1 MSYLLTDK
9 YKDFINLKGLRRT
22 FSFLLYSF
30 KFLRDIRKYGKFEEL
45 KSFLIWEIKSKLKI
59 WKDYLVIKNNKSQII
74 ANKDLSKLI
83 IHSNESESEL
93 KIKFELVKIETGWD
107 KIHITPGNSIIG
119 NTITK
124 RNILFRGNKD
134 GIITEKLYEFEE
146 PIKTIYINSNKT
158 IFICCSGSIFRSDDN
173 GINFKKVLT
182 MSSRGSMFMFHVGMT
197 EITPEIL
204 LIGEYSNI
212 WDKKSGWKNASNL
225 YISYDE
231 GLNWESTNFLKK
243 NGVNKHIHI
252 VKYIKEHGI
261 LVLTD
266 GDNKKQL
273 WTITLNGNLNLKE
286 YFFRVENWKL
296 LTKKH
301 IELGG
306 YSAILELGNSTILG
320 TDYYG
325 GTNFLVETNDFIKFD
340 KKVIPNPYRRGFFE
354 SFTKSND
361 IIWASIHPPNFKNS
375 KGLLMY
381 RTIHSDIWYKLMEYE
396 CNDYKIDVISKSLVE
411 QNYLF
416 FSIKEINKKNDDYS
430 VYRITTSTT

>member
-9 YKDFINLKGLRRT
+9 YKDFVNLKGPKKT
-22 FSFLLYSF
+22 IFFLLNSL
-30 KFLRDIRKYGKFEEL
+30 KFLGDIRKYGKFTEL
-45 KSFLIWEIKSKLKI
+45 KSFLIWEIKSQLKI
-59 WKDYLVIKNNKSQII
+59 WKDYLVIKNNKSQITADNNI
-74 ANKDLSKLI
+74 SKLI
-83 IHSNESESEL
+83 LHSNKSENESE
-93 KIKFELVKIETGWD
+93 IKFEFIKIETGWD
-107 KIHITPGNSIIG
+107 KIYITHDNSIIG

-124 RNILFRGNKD
+124 RNILFRGDKN
-134 GIITEKLYEFEE
+134 GYITEKLYEFED
-146 PIKTIYINSNKT
+146 PIESIYINSNSV
-158 IFICCSGSIFRSDDN
+158 IFICSSGSIFRSEEN
-173 GINFKKVLT
+173 GKNFRKVLT
-182 MSSRGSMFMFHVGMT
+182 MSSRVSVFMFHVGMT
-197 EITPEIL
+197 EITPKIL

-252 VKYIKEHGI
+252 IKYLKDHGI

-273 WTITLNGNLNLKE
+273 WTITLNGNLNLKD
-286 YFFRVENWKL
+286 YFLRVENWKL

-306 YSAILELGNSTILG
+306 YSAILELENRTILG

-325 GTNFLVETNDFIKFD
+325 GTNFLVETNDFVKFN

-354 SFTKSND
+354 CFIKSND

-381 RTIHSDIWYKLMEYE
+381 RTIHSDIWYKLLEYD
-396 CNDYKIDVISKSLVE
+396 CNDCKIDIISKSLNE

-416 FSIKEINKKNDDYS
+416 FGIKNINKNDDYS
-430 VYRITTSTT
+430 VYIIKSSTV